1 MLSRAMRNAR
11 HVAAAAAAAAV
22 ITAPAF
28 VPVHAAASM
37 FELSEADAMSKD
49 EVHYPREKVYTYTK
63 EFVEKDYEDS
73 SMLWRHAR
81 AAYQLSQV
89 AGTPSDAKKALLDEA
104 MSNIKTAV
112 QYDGNNSDA
121 RRWYGTILQAHS
133 GFQGYQQQI
142 KDAFEVKSQWE
153 QAVTLNPDDATAQHL
168 LGRWCLTVADMPWYQ
183 RSLAATLFAEPPS
196 SSYDE
201 AREFFAA
208 AERISP
214 DFWKA
219 NQYYLAVIEDRLG
232 NRDQAVR
239 WAAKATSLP
248 VASAGDRDYQEKA
261 LALLKSWDTAAY
273 TKAKAA
279 DDKRKEVEA
288 MLAE

>member
-1 MLSRAMRNAR
+1 
-11 HVAAAAAAAAV
+11 
-22 ITAPAF
+22 
-28 VPVHAAASM
+28 
-37 FELSEADAMSKD
+37 MSKD

-73 SMLWRHAR
+73 SACTVTRPPSPPPHPVAVRCTGMLWRHAR
-81 AAYQLSQV
+81 AAYELSQV